1 MSGRSRGARG
11 RVAAARRRWGTIGE
25 GCVCVDVNSLRLA
38 IIVDIALF
46 AGFDRSEPHR
56 EHHAERADQHE
67 THADKAALQVLD
79 GDLVADRFLDEG
91 IELVLRRRRHGKGG
105 GEEGSPGVGC
115 EDAFGAGA
123 KRGGVGT
130 RELGLRKVKRLGDA
144 GEGRMRGGM
153 REHVCLSPLR
163 HQHVPPEPPPT
174 PPRSRTTPYK
184 AAPNG
189 GCPNNSGKHTCSI
202 FPSLSAS
209 IWSSALPRRL
219 FESRLRLSMCM
230 VYTPFALSSWTS

>member
-1 MSGRSRGARG
+1 M
-11 RVAAARRRWGTIGE
+11 AAARRRWGTIGE

-115 EDAFGAGA
+115 EGAFGAGA
-123 KRGGVGT
+123 DAAGSEQSEQWKHAAQPGSGWRQRRQSGPRRRTWCGGGSRRGRGGW
-130 RELGLRKVKRLGDA
+130 RGLRSRAVQTDA
-144 GEGRMRGGM
+144 LRDR
-153 REHVCLSPLR
+153 RASASPAHSVCAAQHAPLPQRRALRATRVHVC
-163 HQHVPPEPPPT
+163 
-174 PPRSRTTPYK
+174 
-184 AAPNG
+184 A
-189 GCPNNSGKHTCSI
+189 
-202 FPSLSAS
+202 
-209 IWSSALPRRL
+209 
-219 FESRLRLSMCM
+219 
-230 VYTPFALSSWTS
+230 

>member
-1 MSGRSRGARG
+1 MGGW
-11 RVAAARRRWGTIGE
+11 RRE

-91 IELVLRRRRHGKGG
+91 IELVLRRGRHGKGG
-105 GEEGSPGVGC
+105 GEEGSPGVIGC
-115 EDAFGAGA
+115 EGAFGAGA
-123 KRGGVGT
+123 KEEGLEQGR
-130 RELGLRKVKRLGDA
+130 LGLRKVNGWEMQ
-144 GEGRMRGGM
+144 GEGRVRGGM

-189 GCPNNSGKHTCSI
+189 VSK
-202 FPSLSAS
+202 
-209 IWSSALPRRL
+209 
-219 FESRLRLSMCM
+219 
-230 VYTPFALSSWTS
+230 